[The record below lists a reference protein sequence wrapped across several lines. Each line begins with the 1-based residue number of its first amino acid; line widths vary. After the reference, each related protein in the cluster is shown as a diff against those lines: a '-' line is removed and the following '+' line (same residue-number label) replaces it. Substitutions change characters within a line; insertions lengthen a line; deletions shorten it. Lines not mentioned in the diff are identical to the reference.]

1 MTPDQLETAVT
12 FAAITS
18 TLYAAH
24 AVGDH
29 WVQSH
34 TSACA
39 KGTAGVAGHRAC
51 LTHVLT
57 YLATCLVAVLG
68 VTAAL
73 GLLGA
78 LSVLGVTVG
87 LLVNGVSHYVVDRRR
102 PLVFLAR
109 LTGHGGW
116 IDSGDPEAAYKLD
129 QSWHHGWLL
138 VSALITVTL

>member
-1 MTPDQLETAVT
+1 MTPEQIETALT
-12 FAAITS
+12 FAAVAP

-39 KGTAGVAGHRAC
+39 KGTAGAAGHRAC
-51 LTHVLT
+51 ALHVLT
-57 YLATCLVAVLG
+57 YLATCLVAVVA

-73 GLLGA
+73 GLLGS
-78 LSVLGVTVG
+78 LSVLGVVVG
-87 LLVNGVSHYVVDRRR
+87 LLVNGVSHYVVDRRT

-129 QSWHHGWLL
+129 QSWHIGWLL
-138 VSALITVTL
+138 ISALITATI

>member
-1 MTPDQLETAVT
+1 MTPEQIETALAFGAV
-12 FAAITS
+12 AP

-39 KGTAGVAGHRAC
+39 KGNAGAAGHLAC

-73 GLLGA
+73 GILGT
-78 LSVLGVTVG
+78 LSVLGVAVG
-87 LLVNGVSHYVVDRRR
+87 LAVNGITHYVIDRRK
-102 PLVFLAR
+102 PLAALAR

-116 IDSGDPEAAYKLD
+116 LDADPEAAYKLD
-129 QSWHHGWLL
+129 QSWHLGWLL
-138 VSALITVTL
+138 ISALITVTL